1 MAEHRIENTSSV
13 PQALKQ
19 MINRREML
27 RKHFSD
33 WEEPMNYQKKQEKFI
48 NQPCWKSEKFKDYVD

>member
-48 NQPCWKSEKFKDYVD
+48 NQPC